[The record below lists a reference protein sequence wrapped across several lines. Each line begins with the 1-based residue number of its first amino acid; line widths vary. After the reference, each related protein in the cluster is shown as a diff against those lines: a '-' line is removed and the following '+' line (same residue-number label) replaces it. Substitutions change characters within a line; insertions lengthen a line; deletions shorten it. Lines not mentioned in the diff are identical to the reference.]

1 MPEELFQVSAKSHYV
16 LQRCNQTPALKGNFT
31 HRPYQCIMAVGGK
44 EGMKEATDVCLV
56 AWGSAQRQVG
66 DKSRGVPTP
75 PSTSR
80 D

>member
-1 MPEELFQVSAKSHYV
+1 MPPKLSQLKATSHIDPT
-16 LQRCNQTPALKGNFT
+16 NALL
-31 HRPYQCIMAVGGK
+31 MAVGGK